1 MWLLLSNM
9 QLLLSVLLTA
19 GSSCWKVTVT
29 LQTGKLL
36 LTSIAQIYLRPCKN
50 DVDNAQIR
58 GIGWQLPHD
67 IMQRLR
73 NVSNILKCIVICHF
87 KAFVDTLS
95 CSCNAVAVLLHKVAE
110 VACVQSFYLRCGY
123 CCYCEYK
130 QFKLRHQNQSSFIL

>member
-1 MWLLLSNM
+1 MLE
-9 QLLLSVLLTA
+9 
-19 GSSCWKVTVT
+19 SSRHIVDW
-29 LQTGKLL
+29 QTPPYNYRSDLPE
-36 LTSIAQIYLRPCKN
+36 TIKN

-58 GIGWQLPHD
+58 RIGWQLPHD
-67 IMQRLR
+67 IMQRLS

-130 QFKLRHQNQSSFIL
+130 QFKLRH